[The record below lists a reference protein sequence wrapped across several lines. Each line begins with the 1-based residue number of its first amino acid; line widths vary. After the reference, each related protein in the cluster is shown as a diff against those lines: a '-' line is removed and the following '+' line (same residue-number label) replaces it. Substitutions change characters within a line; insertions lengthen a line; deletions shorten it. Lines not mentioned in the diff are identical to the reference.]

1 MTTMTE
7 RLTVGGVKY
16 PTIEAAEQAQ
26 RQMEAAAL
34 AARERRDTLAASFEA
49 ELRERF
55 FATGAT
61 DADWQ
66 KQRASIVAKA
76 REVATLEQGDV
87 ARSRNG
93 QRYSG

>member
-1 MTTMTE
+1 MTYGE
-7 RLTVGGVKY
+7 GLIAGGVKY
-16 PTIEAAEQAQ
+16 PTIEAAEQA
-26 RQMEAAAL
+26 RHQMEAAAL
-34 AARERRDTLAASFEA
+34 AARERRDKLAASFEA

-55 FATGAT
+55 LATGAT

-76 REVATLEQGDV
+76 REVATLERGDV